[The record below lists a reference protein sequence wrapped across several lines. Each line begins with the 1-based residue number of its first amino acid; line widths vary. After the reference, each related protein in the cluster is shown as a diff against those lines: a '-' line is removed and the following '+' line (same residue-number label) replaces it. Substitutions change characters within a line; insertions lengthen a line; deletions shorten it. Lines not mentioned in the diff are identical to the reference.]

1 MVPDMTLWFTQHS
14 IDDTQDT
21 RDEQFAHM
29 TFGERISAQN
39 NAINNGNNNSTHDNN
54 DLEEID

>member
-1 MVPDMTLWFTQHS
+1 
-14 IDDTQDT
+14 
-21 RDEQFAHM
+21 M